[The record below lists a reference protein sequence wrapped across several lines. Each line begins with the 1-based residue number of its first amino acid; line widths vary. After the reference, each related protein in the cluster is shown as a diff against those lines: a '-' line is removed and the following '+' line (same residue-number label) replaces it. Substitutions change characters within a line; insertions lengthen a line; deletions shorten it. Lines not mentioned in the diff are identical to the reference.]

1 MCGQLVCVGFDDFQ
15 LRRTFG
21 FGNNGLFD
29 LTLFFRLAAH
39 QVELLTRHGKID
51 FTQKLAVD

>member
-1 MCGQLVCVGFDDFQ
+1 MRGQLFRIGFDDFQ

-21 FGNNGLFD
+21 FGNNGWFD
-29 LTLFFRLAAH
+29 FALFFHLAAH